1 MKFTYTRINYRG
13 EASAE
18 VTGTEE
24 RAAVLTV
31 PGELGGFPVRS
42 IGKGA
47 FQDRADIE
55 EVTLPDSVR
64 RIGGFAFYGCPRLA
78 RINMTDGAD
87 DVGDGVIR
95 SVKSLEVIRI
105 AMRRGNYRVMRDL
118 LADTDRELRIHLTL
132 EDGEAELF
140 FPAYVND
147 FDEDTMARAIHPR
160 IEGCGY
166 AFREAVS
173 RGGIDYRNYDAQ
185 FPRTA
190 AEGFRVAGEI
200 ALSRLLFPYRLTDE
214 ARKAYEA
221 ALLRYSGELLPYLA
235 GAGRAAEIAL
245 MSGRELMV
253 PEAAEIAL
261 EGASAARQTEICGIL
276 MEYLRKK
283 RGGRPAPR
291 TSFSL

>member
-1 MKFTYTRINYRG
+1 MKYTYIRINYRG
-13 EASAE
+13 EQSAE

-24 RAAVLTV
+24 RAAVLAV

-47 FQDRADIE
+47 FQDREDIE

-173 RGGIDYRNYDAQ
+173 RSGVDYRNYDAQ

-190 AEGFRVAGEI
+190 AAGFRVAGEI
-200 ALSRLLFPYRLTDE
+200 ALSRLLFPYRLLPE
-214 ARKAYEA
+214 AEKQYEA

-235 GAGRAAEIAL
+235 GAGRTAEIAL
-245 MSGRELMV
+245 MSGRELME

-283 RGGRPAPR
+283 RGGGTAPR